1 MPNKVS
7 NHLKQ
12 LRGTLRHDRQNSRAP
27 TPEVGLPLMPPH
39 LTPGAADVWN
49 ELAPLLESMRVVTVA
64 DAYALELL
72 CEAVTEY
79 RQARA
84 VLAKLGMTYETVSA
98 AGTAMT
104 RTRPENAI
112 AADAWRRAKLGLS
125 SFGLDP
131 SARGRIETIA
141 APYVNPFD
149 EIGGAPPRHLL
160 D

>member
-1 MPNKVS
+1 
-7 NHLKQ
+7 
-12 LRGTLRHDRQNSRAP
+12 
-27 TPEVGLPLMPPH
+27 
-39 LTPGAADVWN
+39 
-49 ELAPLLESMRVVTVA
+49 MRVVTVA

-72 CEAVTEY
+72 CEAVAEY

-104 RTRPENAI
+104 RTRPENAV
-112 AADAWRRAKLGLS
+112 AADSWRRAKIGLS
-125 SFGLDP
+125 NFGLDP
-131 SARGRIETIA
+131 VSRGRVETIA

-149 EIGGAPPRHLL
+149 EIGGAPRSLL

>member
-1 MPNKVS
+1 MPAKVS
-7 NHLKQ
+7 KHLKE

-27 TPEVGLPLMPPH
+27 TPEPGLPLMPPH

-64 DAYALELL
+64 DGYALELL
-72 CEAVTEY
+72 CEAYAEY

-84 VLAKLGMTYETVSA
+84 VLAKQGLTYTTK
-98 AGTAMT
+98 TASGSVME
-104 RTRPENAI
+104 RKRPENAI
-112 AADAWRRAKLGLS
+112 AADSWRRAKLGLS
-125 SFGLDP
+125 NFGLDP
-131 SARGRIETIA
+131 ASRGRVETIA

-149 EIGGAPPRHLL
+149 EIGGAPRSLL